1 MVSLHGKLKQMVKL
15 NIFIF
20 SFFFNSIVV
29 SNEIIT
35 IEIDGSNLPETK
47 GEVLRG
53 EEIFKENCSKC
64 HGYSAEGLTAPELV
78 GSQKLSGDNV
88 SKTIGNFWPYA
99 PKIFDF
105 IKRAKRDKNDD
116 YYSDEDVYSITG
128 YILKINNLFEGKI
141 IDKKKLSEIIMPN
154 RDGFI
159 NFSN

>member
-1 MVSLHGKLKQMVKL
+1 MVLHHGKLKQMVKL

-20 SFFFNSIVV
+20 SFFLNSIVV

-35 IEIDGSNLPETK
+35 IEIDGSNLPETQ

-53 EEIFKENCSKC
+53 EEIFRENCSKC

-78 GSQKLSGDNV
+78 GSNKLSGDNV
-88 SKTIGNFWPYA
+88 SKTVGNFWPYA

-105 IKRAKRDKNDD
+105 IKRAKRDTNDD

-128 YILKINNLFEGKI
+128 YILKINNLFDGKI
-141 IDKKKLSEIIMPN
+141 LDKKRLSGIIMPN

>member
-1 MVSLHGKLKQMVKL
+1 MVLLHGKLKQMVKL

-20 SFFFNSIVV
+20 SFFLNSIVV

-35 IEIDGSNLPETK
+35 IEIDGSNLPETQ
-47 GEVLRG
+47 GELLRG

-88 SKTIGNFWPYA
+88 SKTVGNFWPYA

>member
-1 MVSLHGKLKQMVKL
+1 MVFLHGKLKQMVKL

-20 SFFFNSIVV
+20 SFFLYSTAI

-53 EEIFKENCSKC
+53 EEIFKENCNKC

-88 SKTIGNFWPYA
+88 SKTVGNFWPYA

>member
-1 MVSLHGKLKQMVKL
+1 MVLLHGKLKQMVKL

-20 SFFFNSIVV
+20 SFFLNSIVV

-35 IEIDGSNLPETK
+35 IEIDGSNLPETQ

-88 SKTIGNFWPYA
+88 SKTVGNFWPYA

>member
-1 MVSLHGKLKQMVKL
+1 MVLLHGKLKQMVKL

-20 SFFFNSIVV
+20 SFFLNSIVL

-35 IEIDGSNLPETK
+35 IEIDGSNLPETR
-47 GEVLRG
+47 GEVVRG
-53 EEIFKENCSKC
+53 EKIFNENCSNC

-78 GSQKLSGDNV
+78 GNNELSGDKV

-105 IKRAKRDKNDD
+105 IKRAKRDTNDD

-128 YILKINNLFEGKI
+128 YILKINNLFDGKI
-141 IDKKKLSEIIMPN
+141 IDKKKLSEITMPN

>member
-1 MVSLHGKLKQMVKL
+1 MGLLHGKLEQMVKL

-20 SFFFNSIVV
+20 SFFLNSIVV

-88 SKTIGNFWPYA
+88 SKTVGNFWPYA

-105 IKRAKRDKNDD
+105 IKRAKRDTNDD

-128 YILKINNLFEGKI
+128 YILKINNLFDGKI
-141 IDKKKLSEIIMPN
+141 LDKKKLSRIIMPN

>member
-1 MVSLHGKLKQMVKL
+1 MVLLHGKLKQMVKL

-20 SFFFNSIVV
+20 SFFLNSIVV

-35 IEIDGSNLPETK
+35 IEIDGSNLPETQ
-47 GEVLRG
+47 GELLRG
-53 EEIFKENCSKC
+53 EEIFRENCSKC

-78 GSQKLSGDNV
+78 GSNKLSGDNV
-88 SKTIGNFWPYA
+88 SKTVGNFWPYA

-105 IKRAKRDKNDD
+105 IKRAKRDTNDD

-128 YILKINNLFEGKI
+128 YILKINNLFDGKI
-141 IDKKKLSEIIMPN
+141 LDKKKLSGIIMPN

>member
-1 MVSLHGKLKQMVKL
+1 MVLLHGKLKQMVKL

-88 SKTIGNFWPYA
+88 SKTVGNFWPYA

>member
-1 MVSLHGKLKQMVKL
+1 MVLLHGKLKQMVKL

-20 SFFFNSIVV
+20 SFFLNSIVV
-29 SNEIIT
+29 GNEIIT

-53 EEIFKENCSKC
+53 EKIFKENCSKC

-78 GSQKLSGDNV
+78 GSNKLSGDNV
-88 SKTIGNFWPYA
+88 SKTVGNFWPYA

-105 IKRAKRDKNDD
+105 IKRAKRDTNDD

-128 YILKINNLFEGKI
+128 YILKINNLFDGKI
-141 IDKKKLSEIIMPN
+141 LDKKKLSGIIMPN
-154 RDGFI
+154 REGFI